1 MPQAD
6 WLAALN
12 IEVTADLM
20 LQRALEASRNVV
32 GVPAASL
39 SLSAAALM
47 PAFAFV
53 ASTHCCLGLHDRRVD
68 QILLLMSRVLGK
80 ERMPEA

>member
-6 WLAALN
+6 RLAALN

-39 SLSAAALM
+39 SLSAAASM
-47 PAFAFV
+47 AVPAFAFA
-53 ASTHCCLGLHDRRVD
+53 ASTHCGLGLHDRRVD

-80 ERMPEA
+80 E